1 MKFFF
6 VEVLPPAYAGGSDI
20 VRVLLVEDE
29 EGLVLTLTDRLKSEG
44 FDVASATNGRDGFE
58 LAAAGPFDLL
68 ILDVMLPHK
77 NGYDI
82 CRDLRQKGITT
93 PVLMLTAKGETIDKV
108 LGLKLGADDYLT
120 KPFEMIELLAR
131 VEALLRRAPG
141 RPTNGNG
148 LDTFKFGEVCV
159 DFKRAEVVKK
169 DKTVELS
176 AMEFKLLQF
185 LIENRGHV
193 HSRDHLLDE
202 VWGYDAMPSTRTVD
216 VHIAWLRQKLED
228 NPKHP
233 IFIQTVHGMGYKFA
247 A

>member
-1 MKFFF
+1 MR
-6 VEVLPPAYAGGSDI
+6 I
-20 VRVLLVEDE
+20 LLVEDE
-29 EGLVLTLTDRLKSEG
+29 EGLVVTLSDRLLSEG
-44 FDVASATNGRDGFE
+44 YEVVAASDG
-58 LAAAGPFDLL
+58 AAGFDLACAERFDL
-68 ILDVMLPHK
+68 IILDVMLPKK
-77 NGYDI
+77 NGYDV
-82 CRDLRQKGITT
+82 CRDLRQKGVST

-120 KPFEMIELLAR
+120 KPFEMIELVAR
-131 VEALLRRAPG
+131 VEALLRRSPAS
-141 RPTNGNG
+141 TNGKAP
-148 LDTFKFGEVCV
+148 TAEAFRFGSVSV
-159 DFKRAEVVKK
+159 DFKRAEVVK
-169 DKTVELS
+169 DNSPVDLS

-216 VHIAWLRQKLED
+216 VHIAWLRQKLEE

-233 IFIQTVHGMGYKFA
+233 HFIQTVHGLGYKFA